1 MAKKYKTREIPH
13 RVSVATLPNGYAF
26 TVDGHEYICF
36 TAEQLVNEV
45 FVRLGLEMLEYV
57 DHETLAA
64 IVEAC
69 AKWQD
74 IKSALMANATL
85 MAETKR
91 AHSNEN
97 VAIRAQARANEQAEK
112 YKADYERL
120 WRENVDLRMEI
131 EQLQLKLK
139 KFDKLLVGTVK
150 PLNNFNESEMTK
162 GQKVIREKVKKHG
175 KY

>member
-1 MAKKYKTREIPH
+1 MAEKYKQREMAH
-13 RVSVATLPNGYAF
+13 RVNVETLPNGYAF
-26 TVDGHEYICF
+26 TVDGHKYICF

-45 FVRLGLEMLEYV
+45 FVRLGLEMIEYV

-74 IKSALMANATL
+74 IKSALMDNATL
-85 MAETKR
+85 IAETKR

-97 VAIRAQARANEQAEK
+97 VAIRAQARANEQAGK

-120 WRENVDLRMEI
+120 WRENVNLRMEI
-131 EQLQLKLK
+131 EQLEIKLK
-139 KFDKLLVGTVK
+139 KFDKLLVGTAR
-150 PLNNFNESEMTK
+150 PLNHVDESQMTK
-162 GQKVIREKVKKHG
+162 GQREIKKRVKKNG

>member
-1 MAKKYKTREIPH
+1 MAEKYKQREMKP
-13 RVSVATLPNGYAF
+13 RVKVETLPNGYAF

-45 FVRLGLEMLEYV
+45 FVRLGIEILEYV
-57 DHETLAA
+57 DKETLAA
-64 IVEAC
+64 ILEAC

-97 VAIRAQARANEQAEK
+97 VAIRAQARSNEQAEK

-131 EQLQLKLK
+131 EQLQMKLK
-139 KFDKLLVGTVK
+139 KFDKMLVGTAK
-150 PLNNFNESEMTK
+150 PLNNFDESQMTK
-162 GQKVIREKVKKHG
+162 GQRVIKERVKKHG
-175 KY
+175 DY

>member
-1 MAKKYKTREIPH
+1 MAEKYKQREMAH
-13 RVSVATLPNGYAF
+13 RVKVETLQNGYAF

-74 IKSALMANATL
+74 INSALMANATL

-97 VAIRAQARANEQAEK
+97 VAISFRSICRPSTENRPSESTCT
-112 YKADYERL
+112 ERL
-120 WRENVDLRMEI
+120 HGPSTIQAPKCPYLTTAKNARHD
-131 EQLQLKLK
+131 
-139 KFDKLLVGTVK
+139 
-150 PLNNFNESEMTK
+150 TK
-162 GQKVIREKVKKHG
+162 TPAMSSAA
-175 KY
+175 